1 MKLDDQ
7 QKALLKH
14 DFKRSYN
21 IFGIYITDND
31 IDKYLNKDFQ
41 GSELVI
47 MMMLLS
53 KKGLLG

>member
-1 MKLDDQ
+1 MKLDNQ

-14 DFKRSYN
+14 DFKESYN
-21 IFGIYITDND
+21 IFETYITDND
-31 IDKYLNKDFQ
+31 IDKYLDKDFQ

-53 KKGLLG
+53 KKGLL